1 MTGVPGPPEIGT
13 LGDSA
18 ILVTLG
24 HSVERGINQ
33 RVHALATAVRNAG
46 IGGVTDVVPAYASL
60 AVHYDPSAVD
70 AEQMR
75 SRLQDVLNAPLP
87 DDIETMDGTLVT
99 IPVRYDGAD
108 LLTVADAT
116 GLTPEEV
123 IARHSAV
130 EYYAYMMGFAPGF
143 AYLGDLDAALRLP
156 RREVP
161 RTRVP
166 RGSVAI
172 AGSQTAVY
180 PHETPGGWHL
190 IGTTDL
196 LLFDPQR
203 DPPALLRAGDR
214 VRFEPIA

>member
-1 MTGVPGPPEIGT
+1 MTRDIRSPDLVP
-13 LGDSA
+13 LGDGA

-24 HSVERGINQ
+24 DVVERELNR
-33 RVHALATAVRNAG
+33 RVHACANAIRSAG
-46 IGGVTDVVPAYASL
+46 LVGVMDVVAAYASL
-60 AVHYDPSAVD
+60 AVHYDASAVS
-70 AEQMR
+70 ANEMK
-75 SRLQDVLNAPLP
+75 SRLREIVQAPLP
-87 DDIETMDGTLVT
+87 DEPEHAAGALVA
-99 IPVRYDGAD
+99 IPVRYDGPD
-108 LLTVADAT
+108 LATVAETT
-116 GLTPEEV
+116 GLPPAEV

-130 EYYAYMMGFAPGF
+130 EYYVYMMGFAPGF
-143 AYLGDLDAALRLP
+143 AYLGDLDPALRLP

-161 RTRVP
+161 RARAP

-196 LLFDPQR
+196 LLFDPRR

-214 VRFEPIA
+214 VRFEPVG

>member
-1 MTGVPGPPEIGT
+1 MTGVAGSPELT
-13 LGDSA
+13 PLGDSA

-24 HSVERGINQ
+24 HAVERGLNQ
-33 RVHALATAVRNAG
+33 RVHALATAVRTAG

-70 AEQMR
+70 AEQMT
-75 SRLQDVLNAPLP
+75 SRLCDVLQAPLP
-87 DDIETMDGTLVT
+87 RGIESTGGSLVT
-99 IPVRYDGAD
+99 IPVRYDGSD
-108 LLTVADAT
+108 LLTVAYAT
-116 GLTPEEV
+116 GLAPDEV
-123 IARHSAV
+123 VARHSAV

-143 AYLGDLDAALRLP
+143 AYLGDLDAALQLP
-156 RREVP
+156 RRAVP

-190 IGTTDL
+190 IGTTDRV
-196 LLFDPQR
+196 LFDPQR